1 MKSSFSAEA
10 LKLDADKEIE
20 RICAGI
26 RQQVALELKC
36 RGVVLGLSGGI
47 DSSVCAALAVHALGS
62 ERVVG
67 LFMPEVDSSP
77 ESLRLGRV
85 LADYLRIRTE
95 LEDITSILQAAGCY
109 RRRDDAIRTLVP
121 EYREEYKCK
130 IALPAAGERTGYAL
144 FSLIVQSPGG
154 DEKKVRLTADA
165 YRGIVGATNFK
176 QRVRKMMEYYYA
188 DRYGYA
194 VVGTPNRLEYELGFF
209 VKNGDGAADLKP
221 IAHLYKTQVYQ
232 LAAALGIPE
241 EIRQRPPTT
250 DTYSLEQS
258 QEEFYFSLPL
268 MQMDVCLYAKNRG
281 IPPEEVAAAAGLTAA
296 AAAEVYKQIDSKK
309 IATRYL
315 HLAPLVMALDGET
328 LNAIAAFV
336 ESFR

>member
-1 MKSSFSAEA
+1 MKNSFSAEA

-20 RICAGI
+20 RICAAM
-26 RQQVALELKC
+26 RQQVALQLKC

-47 DSSVCAALAVHALGS
+47 DSSVCAALAVRALGP
-62 ERVVG
+62 ERVLG
-67 LFMPEVDSSP
+67 LFMPELDSSS
-77 ESLRLGRV
+77 ESLRLGRL

-121 EYREEYKCK
+121 EYSEEYKCK
-130 IALPAAGERTGYAL
+130 IALPSAGERNGYAL
-144 FSLIVQSPGG
+144 FSLIVQPPGG
-154 DEKKVRLTADA
+154 DERKVRLTADA
-165 YRGIVGATNFK
+165 YRGIVAATNFK

-232 LAAALGIPE
+232 LATALGIPE

-281 IPPEEVAAAAGLTAA
+281 IPPEEVATAAGLTAA
-296 AAAEVYKQIDSKK
+296 AAVEVYKQIDSKK
-309 IATRYL
+309 TATRYL

-328 LNAIAAFV
+328 LNSMAAFV
-336 ESFR
+336 GSLP